1 MNKYQKALL
10 AIKKIVIDERADG
23 FYHPR
28 TVADFYC
35 DDVDILQ
42 ELVDNPPLNQWIPVE
57 ERLPEGKINPYT
69 MDYYMYPVIFD
80 LCNLTDVR
88 YYSFGKG
95 HWYQNGEIM
104 DQYVKAWMPLPE
116 AFRNKGVVI

>member
-1 MNKYQKALL
+1 MKMNKYQKALL

-42 ELVDNPPLNQWIPVE
+42 ELADNPPLKIE
-57 ERLPEGKINPYT
+57 ELKEGMWVWDDKIKSYI
-69 MDYYMYPVIFD
+69 YIFE
-80 LCNLTDVR
+80 LL
-88 YYSFGKG
+88 YWKP
-95 HWYQNGEIM
+95 
-104 DQYVKAWMPLPE
+104 VKAIIYAGRIINDPAHGFCIDFEENRFYRREVPQE
-116 AFRNKGVVI
+116 GQENE